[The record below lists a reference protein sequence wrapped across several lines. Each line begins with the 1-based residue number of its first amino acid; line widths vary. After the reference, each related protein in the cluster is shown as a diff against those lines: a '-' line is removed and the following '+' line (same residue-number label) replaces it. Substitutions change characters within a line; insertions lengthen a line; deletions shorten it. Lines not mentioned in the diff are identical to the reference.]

1 MPTYEY
7 LCDNCEN
14 TFEQMQSITAK
25 ALRKC
30 PQCGKLKLRRLIGS
44 GAGII
49 FKGSGFYETDYRSD
63 SYNKGRESEKTKT
76 SEKKTETQTG
86 AKSEIKSETTSESK
100 SPESKPPDKDTSKSK
115 DKKKTA

>member
-7 LCDNCEN
+7 ACNQCEHQ
-14 TFEQMQSITAK
+14 FETMQNMKEDPLTVCSE
-25 ALRKC
+25 
-30 PQCGKLKLRRLIGS
+30 CGGKLRRLIS
-44 GAGII
+44 GGTGII